1 MHQLKKST
9 RLYGDI
15 SKSEEQDDGTVKVW
29 GYASSAAVD
38 SDGESITAE
47 AMKAALPDY
56 MRFANV
62 REMHTSKAAGIAI
75 EAEVQPDGRTFF
87 GAHIIDTEAVKK
99 VRAGVY
105 KGFSIGGKVLSRDA
119 VDKSIINGLRLSEVS
134 LVDRPANP
142 EAVFNFFKAEGLDE
156 GIQQISITDA
166 EFEEFN
172 LLKKEKRERQKAEV
186 IKGMSHV
193 AQLACILKDLKFL
206 VQDQFGETQR
216 EGDGSQIATN
226 LSDVLAQMGAILIT
240 MTQEEV
246 SELVCC
252 LDPVNNNSGD
262 VVMAGDTHVELTKAG
277 AKFSGASKKALGD
290 AHLAMRAACD
300 HLDGLG
306 YSSKA
311 DSDNDI
317 AKVALLDDLKKVTAQ
332 RDELITK
339 VTALEALPAAT
350 NSVLKVVSKSEDHDQ
365 AAQENDAQP
374 KTVEEIMKS
383 IHSGGAMLMSV
394 GNYRALK

>member
-1 MHQLKKST
+1 MHQLTKST
-9 RLYGDI
+9 QLYGDI
-15 SKSEEQDDGTVKVW
+15 CKSEDQDDGTVKVW

-38 SDGESITAE
+38 SDGESITPE

-75 EAEVQPDGRTFF
+75 EAEVQLDGRTFF

-105 KGFSIGGKVLSRDA
+105 KGFSIGGKVLSRDS
-119 VDKSIINGLRLSEVS
+119 VNKSIINGLRLSEVS

-156 GIQQISITDA
+156 IVEQVSITGA

-172 LLKKEKRERQKAEV
+172 LLKNEKSERQKAEI

-193 AQLACILKDLKFL
+193 AQLAFILKDLKFL
-206 VQDQFGETQR
+206 VQDQGDETRR

-252 LDPVNNNSGD
+252 LDPVSNNYGD
-262 VVMAGDTHVELTKAG
+262 VIMAGDTRVDLSKAG
-277 AKFSGASKKALGD
+277 AKFSAASKKALGD

-311 DSDNDI
+311 DSDNDVT
-317 AKVALLDDLKKVTAQ
+317 KVALLGDLEKVTAQ
-332 RDELITK
+332 RDDLRQKI
-339 VTALEALPAAT
+339 TALEALPAAT
-350 NSVLKVVSKSEDHDQ
+350 KSVLKVVSKSDDHDQ
-365 AAQENDAQP
+365 AIETLDAKP
-374 KTVEEIMKS
+374 KTAEEIMKS
-383 IHSGGAMLMSV
+383 IHSSGAMLMSA
-394 GNYRALK
+394 GNYRPLK